1 MSNERRT
8 LQDSYVPAS
17 VVLLVDAPVLV
28 LLMFLVFLLAKC
40 YSSSATASTLCLS
53 RLKLW
58 TNGSSAQWFKQRNL
72 CCPKKGN
79 NLEGVQTVVKSCAY
93 PSSYKSRCTLLYIL
107 YWMIKRVNS
116 WRRLQRCVIHFTSCH
131 VFSFPSPA
139 LDRLRRS
146 KVARNT
152 PNTRGEKKG
161 QIKWSK
167 PKHVKSAVPPWCLSF
182 IHIYPLVI

>member
-1 MSNERRT
+1 MIHPVEKEYQPVSHKWLKKDFRKFVFSALPVSPDDTESALPKLAMSNERRT

-17 VVLLVDAPVLV
+17 LVLLVDAPVLV

-93 PSSYKSRCTLLYIL
+93 L
-107 YWMIKRVNS
+107 
-116 WRRLQRCVIHFTSCH
+116 
-131 VFSFPSPA
+131 
-139 LDRLRRS
+139 
-146 KVARNT
+146 
-152 PNTRGEKKG
+152 
-161 QIKWSK
+161 
-167 PKHVKSAVPPWCLSF
+167 
-182 IHIYPLVI
+182 HIII